1 MIQYFLMH
9 KDQECGTLILDEK
22 FGRILEY
29 HDNRN
34 GISPYLG
41 TADIE
46 KIRQWWELRAIPNF
60 HLNKQTTDCN
70 NAKVYLAKNL
80 GLSITDTYWIKPVE
94 VNLSFDDVKF
104 TNSKSPFD
112 PNASLGGQMKKHW
125 DLTQK
130 TPTLVKKSSNYLGQ
144 QCINEVFATVL
155 HERQGTTIPFVR
167 YTISSVDR
175 TQRKCF
181 SQECKCNAF
190 TSEHIEFVS
199 AHEVLESQKTR
210 NEQSLYDKFI
220 SICESNNIDVRD
232 FIDYQ
237 IMTDFIINNTDR
249 HFLNF
254 GVLMDTSTM
263 KLIGTAPIFDS
274 GNSMFFNDD
283 RKIVHTRVSMLK
295 QQISGFYK
303 TEEKILKK
311 VKNHNLVNADLLP
324 TPSEVKEFYSNAGIP
339 EEKSSIISKNYEI
352 KLQLF
357 SEFQKGKTISLY
369 NERRK

>member
-1 MIQYFLMH
+1 MLQYFLMH
-9 KDQECGTLILDEK
+9 KDQECGTLILDEQSGK
-22 FGRILEY
+22 IIKYQG
-29 HDNRN
+29 N
-34 GISPYLG
+34 GNGMSSYLG

-46 KIRQWWELRAIPNF
+46 KIRKWWELRVIPYSRFNE
-60 HLNKQTTDCN
+60 QTTDCN
-70 NAKVYLAKNL
+70 NAKIYLAKNL
-80 GLSITDTYWIKPVE
+80 GLSITNTYWIKPVE
-94 VNLSFDDVKF
+94 VNLSFDDVKL

-125 DLTQK
+125 DLAQK
-130 TPTLVKKSSNYLGQ
+130 IPTLVKKSSNYFGQ
-144 QCINEVFATVL
+144 QCINEVFVTML
-155 HERQGTTIPFVR
+155 HERQGTSIPFVR
-167 YTISSVDR
+167 YAISNSNN
-175 TQRKCF
+175 TSCKSF
-181 SQECKCNAF
+181 NQECKCNAF

-220 SICESNNIDVRD
+220 SICESNNIDVID
-232 FIDYQ
+232 FMNYQ

-254 GVLMDTSTM
+254 GVLRDTSTM
-263 KLIGTAPIFDS
+263 KLIGPAPIFDF

-283 RKIVHTRVSMLK
+283 RKVVHTRISILK

-303 TEEKILKK
+303 TEERILKK
-311 VKNHNLVNADLLP
+311 VKNHNLVNVDLLP

-339 EEKSSIISKNYEI
+339 EEKSSVISKNYEI

>member
-1 MIQYFLMH
+1 MLQYFLMH
-9 KDQECGTLILDEK
+9 KDQECGILTLDEQSGK
-22 FGRILEY
+22 IIKYQNNG
-29 HDNRN
+29 N

-41 TADIE
+41 NSDIE
-46 KIRQWWELRAIPNF
+46 KIRKWWELRAMPDSHF
-60 HLNKQTTDCN
+60 NKQIIDCS

-80 GLSITDTYWIKPVE
+80 GLSIADTYWIKPLE
-94 VNLSFDDVKF
+94 VNLSFNDVKL

-112 PNASLGGQMKKHW
+112 PNASLGGQMEKHW
-125 DLTQK
+125 DLAK
-130 TPTLVKKSSNYLGQ
+130 KIPILVKKSSSYFGQ
-144 QCINEVFATVL
+144 QCINEVFATML
-155 HERQGTTIPFVR
+155 HERQGIEIPFVR
-167 YTISSVDR
+167 YTTSNSNH
-175 TQRKCF
+175 TSCKGF

-199 AHEVLESQKTR
+199 AHEILESQKTR

-220 SICESNNIDVRD
+220 SICESNNFDARD
-232 FIDYQ
+232 YMDYQ
-237 IMTDFIINNTDR
+237 IMTDFVISNTDR

-254 GVLMDTSTM
+254 GVLRDTDTM

-283 RKIVHTRVSMLK
+283 KKIVHTRVSILK

-303 TEEKILKK
+303 TEERILRK
-311 VKNHNLVNADLLP
+311 VKNRNLVDVDSLP

-339 EEKSSIISKNYEI
+339 EEKSNIISKNYEI

-369 NERRK
+369 EERRK

>member
-1 MIQYFLMH
+1 MLQYFLMH
-9 KDQECGTLILDEK
+9 KDQECGILILDEK

-34 GISPYLG
+34 GMSPYLG
-41 TADIE
+41 AANIE
-46 KIRQWWELRAIPNF
+46 KIRKWWELRAIPNSRF
-60 HLNKQTTDCN
+60 NKQTINCN

-94 VNLSFDDVKF
+94 VNLSFDDVKL

-112 PNASLGGQMKKHW
+112 PNASLDGQMKKHW
-125 DLTQK
+125 DLTKK
-130 TPTLVKKSSNYLGQ
+130 TQTLVKKSSNYFGQ
-144 QCINEVFATVL
+144 QCINEVFATML
-155 HERQGTTIPFVR
+155 HERQCTAIPFVK
-167 YTISSVDR
+167 YSAFKMEDFGI
-175 TQRKCF
+175 KCR
-181 SQECKCNAF
+181 CLAF

-232 FIDYQ
+232 FMDYQ

-254 GVLMDTSTM
+254 GVLRDTSTM
-263 KLIGTAPIFDS
+263 KLIGPAPIFDS

-283 RKIVHTRVSMLK
+283 GKVVHTRVSILK
-295 QQISGFYK
+295 QQISDFYK
-303 TEEKILKK
+303 IEERILKK

-324 TPSEVKEFYSNAGIP
+324 TPSEVKEFYSNTGIP
-339 EEKSSIISKNYEI
+339 EEKSSVISKNYEI

>member
-1 MIQYFLMH
+1 MLQYFLMH
-9 KDQECGTLILDEK
+9 KDQECGTLILDEQSGK
-22 FGRILEY
+22 IIKY
-29 HDNRN
+29 QDNGN
-34 GISPYLG
+34 GMSTYLG

-46 KIRQWWELRAIPNF
+46 KIRKWWGLRAISDSRF
-60 HLNKQTTDCN
+60 NKQTTDCN
-70 NAKVYLAKNL
+70 NAKIYLAKNL
-80 GLSITDTYWIKPVE
+80 GLSIADTYWIKPVE
-94 VNLSFDDVKF
+94 VSLSFNDVKLI
-104 TNSKSPFD
+104 NSKSPFD
-112 PNASLGGQMKKHW
+112 PNASLGGQMKKYW

-144 QCINEVFATVL
+144 QCINEVFATML
-155 HERQGTTIPFVR
+155 HERQGTVIPFVR
-167 YTISSVDR
+167 YTTSSVDS
-175 TQRKCF
+175 TQ
-181 SQECKCNAF
+181 CKCSTF

-220 SICESNNIDVRD
+220 SICESNNIDIRD

-254 GVLMDTSTM
+254 GVLRDTSTM
-263 KLIGTAPIFDS
+263 KLIGPAPIFDS

-283 RKIVHTRVSMLK
+283 RKIVHTRVSILK

-303 TEEKILKK
+303 TDEKILKK

-324 TPSEVKEFYSNAGIP
+324 TPSEVKVKEFYSNAGIP
-339 EEKSSIISKNYEI
+339 EEKSSVISKNYEI

-369 NERRK
+369 KERRK

>member
-1 MIQYFLMH
+1 MLQYFLMH
-9 KDQECGTLILDEK
+9 KDQECGTLILDEQSGK
-22 FGRILEY
+22 IIKY
-29 HDNRN
+29 QDNGN
-34 GISPYLG
+34 GMSPYLG
-41 TADIE
+41 TINIE
-46 KIRQWWELRAIPNF
+46 KIRKWLELRAIPNSRF
-60 HLNKQTTDCN
+60 NKQTTDCN

-94 VNLSFDDVKF
+94 VNLSFDDAKL

-125 DLTQK
+125 DLIK
-130 TPTLVKKSSNYLGQ
+130 KSPTLVKKSSNYFGQ
-144 QCINEVFATVL
+144 QCINEVFATML
-155 HERQGTTIPFVR
+155 HERQGAAIPFGR
-167 YTISSVDR
+167 YTTSSVDSE
-175 TQRKCF
+175 QCKCF
-181 SQECKCNAF
+181 SKECKCNAF

-232 FIDYQ
+232 FMEYQ

-254 GVLMDTSTM
+254 GVIRDTSTM
-263 KLIGTAPIFDS
+263 KLIGPAPIFDS

-283 RKIVHTRVSMLK
+283 GKVVYTRVSILK

-339 EEKSSIISKNYEI
+339 EEKSSVISKNYEI